1 MTSKDHDD
9 LGARLT
15 AIADG
20 PAPPTGIDAGRS
32 IAEGTTRL
40 RRRRTALVGA
50 VAVVTAA
57 VITTTAL
64 LAPGGGSA
72 TPAPP
77 AGPVATTSP
86 SPSASAAPTPVGFDP
101 LTTEV
106 HFGWLPDWAHGERS
120 IGYETGYH
128 GIYAQARGDGDDAP
142 RILLSQYKAGEEP
155 PMNDSVGDKFARVEA
170 EPIDGRT
177 AYYVVDDPSHR
188 GAPRQPTLRWLTAS
202 GRWAEISGYG
212 GKSGDVTQE
221 VLHRAA
227 QDVKFGTWKVPLPVQ
242 FTGLPEAFK
251 ATDVQLSVPDPDGAG
266 AWSLW
271 LMFQL
276 DGKNVSVN
284 MRPDGPHPTSTGT
297 DGSPYT
303 DPNPPLVTVQNG
315 VEVSIGAGGGMPATL
330 EQLGGLPWMLAH
342 TRALGPD
349 PSTWTTAVIR

>member
-9 LGARLT
+9 LTSRL
-15 AIADG
+15 AALADE
-20 PAPPTGIDAGRS
+20 PAPPPRLDAGRS

-40 RRRRTALVGA
+40 RRRRRALVGA

-77 AGPVATTSP
+77 AGPTATTSP
-86 SPSASAAPTPVGFDP
+86 SPSATAAPTPVGVDP

-106 HFGWLPDWAHGERS
+106 HFGWLPAWAHGERS

-128 GIYAQARGDGDDAP
+128 GVYAQARGEGQDAP
-142 RILLSQYKAGEEP
+142 RILVSQYGAGEEP
-155 PMNDSVGDKFARVEA
+155 PMTGPGSTKLHQVEA
-170 EPIDGRT
+170 EPIGGRP
-177 AYYVVDDPSHR
+177 AYWAASDS
-188 GAPRQPTLRWLTAS
+188 PRDFQHTLRWQTAS
-202 GRWAEISGYG
+202 GRWAEITGYG
-212 GKSGDVTQE
+212 GKTGDVTE
-221 VLHRAA
+221 EILHKAA
-227 QDVKFGTWKVPLPVQ
+227 EGVSFGHWNVPLPVR

-251 ATDVQLSVPDPDGAG
+251 ATDVMLSQPDTDGTG

-284 MRPDGPHPTSTGT
+284 MRPDGPHPTFTST

-315 VEVSIGAGGGMPATL
+315 VEVSIGAGAGMPATL
-330 EQLGGLPWMLAH
+330 EQLGGLPWLLAH
-342 TRALGPD
+342 TTALGPD
-349 PSTWTTAVIR
+349 PGTWTSDVIVR